1 MAMRR
6 NHSHGSVATDLANL
20 PHIPAAAE
28 PATHEVSTREVCAAR
43 RGLRVPSRALA
54 ARPIRMRRSMD
65 GRPHTAGHTRPVHMD
80 QSAYGGS
87 ARDGP
92 YMTSPWGTTRRD
104 QGSVGLRRAAMNMA
118 SVP

>member
-6 NHSHGSVATDLANL
+6 NHSHELGATDLANL
-20 PHIPAAAE
+20 LRIPATAE

-65 GRPHTAGHTRPVHMD
+65 GRPHTAG
-80 QSAYGGS
+80 Q
-87 ARDGP
+87 RDWSIW
-92 YMTSPWGTTRRD
+92 TSPPTAGP
-104 QGSVGLRRAAMNMA
+104 RAT
-118 SVP
+118 VHT